1 MCFTQVVNAN
11 FYWLTKH
18 SLDFK
23 TNISYKTFSA
33 TRAAA
38 NAIGQANYF
47 VKSTN
52 TLYIGIN
59 LGSAD
64 GTNNQANIIR
74 FVDEGPAT
82 SLVDVLSDLE
92 TSSKGTSIRALA
104 TPVNN
109 DYFPIIGAMGY
120 YDKLVGLIT
129 RYILDYT
136 NPSPYL
142 TNQLSFFGECAI
154 DDYYR
159 LEFSLPIY
167 MNMWPKI
174 IHARDSTTNF
184 AIIYDYYSGP
194 ETT

>member
-1 MCFTQVVNAN
+1 LL
-11 FYWLTKH
+11 Y
-18 SLDFK
+18 
-23 TNISYKTFSA
+23 
-33 TRAAA
+33 
-38 NAIGQANYF
+38 

-52 TLYIGIN
+52 SLYFGIN

-64 GTNNQANIIR
+64 GINDQANIIR
-74 FVDEGPAT
+74 YVDEGPANE
-82 SLVDVLSDLE
+82 LKDIFVDLD
-92 TSSKGTSIRALA
+92 SSSTGISIRTIP
-104 TPVNN
+104 TPASN

-142 TNQLSFFGECAI
+142 TNQLSFFGECTV

-159 LEFSLPIY
+159 LEFSLPIA
-167 MNMWPKI
+167 MNMWPKS
-174 IHARDSTTNF
+174 IHARDSTTNY
-184 AIIYDYYSGP
+184 AIIYDYYSGQ